1 MLFPPE
7 APLSAQAYDF
17 LANLV
22 YDRSRIRLGSDK
34 QALVTGRLSQRLRS
48 LGFSN
53 YEQYCELLMS
63 SDGEHEIG
71 ELIDLIST
79 NHTHFFR
86 EPSHFDV
93 FSRHALPTLADRA
106 TAEQRPLRVWC
117 AAASSGEEA
126 YSLAIVLAEYCRDR
140 PSLAWHIDASDISM
154 RMLERCRVGT
164 YEATKVNLPAPAMLS
179 RYFQKGFGEREGYYR
194 VKSELRQHVAV
205 QYMNLFDDVYS
216 LPPGQD
222 VIFCRNVMIYFDV
235 PSRQLLVERLT
246 KQLSPGG
253 YLFVGHSE
261 SLIGIRHDLK
271 AAWPSVYIRPE

>member
-22 YDRSRIRLGSDK
+22 YERSRIRLGSDK
-34 QALVTGRLSQRLRS
+34 QSLVAGRLAQRLRS
-48 LGFSN
+48 LGLSD
-53 YEQYCELLMS
+53 YEQYCSLLIS
-63 SDGEHEIG
+63 PDGENEVG

-86 EPSHFDV
+86 EPAHFE
-93 FSRHALPTLADRA
+93 ALSQHILPALADRA
-106 TAEQRPLRVWC
+106 IASQRPLRVWC

-126 YSLAIVLAEYCRDR
+126 YSIAIVLGEYCRPH
-140 PSLAWHIDASDISM
+140 PSLAWHVDASDISM
-154 RMLERCRVGT
+154 RMLQRCRVGT
-164 YEATKVNLPAPAMLS
+164 YEAAKVNLPTPDMLG
-179 RYFQKGFGEREGYYR
+179 RYFQRGFGEREGYYR
-194 VKSELRQHVAV
+194 VKSELRRHVTV
-205 QYMNLFDDVYS
+205 QYMNLFDSKYS

-235 PSRQLLVERLT
+235 PSRQLLVQRLT
-246 KQLSPGG
+246 EQLAPGG

-261 SLIGIRHDLK
+261 SLIGIQHSLK
-271 AAWPSVYIRPE
+271 TVCPSVYVRPK

>member
-22 YDRSRIRLGSDK
+22 YERSRIRLGSDK
-34 QALVTGRLSQRLRS
+34 QSLVAGRLAQRLRS
-48 LGFSN
+48 LGLSD
-53 YEQYCELLMS
+53 YEQYCSLLIS
-63 SDGEHEIG
+63 PDGENEVG

-86 EPSHFDV
+86 EPSHFE
-93 FSRHALPTLADRA
+93 ALGQHILPALADRA
-106 TAEQRPLRVWC
+106 IAAQRPLRVWC

-126 YSLAIVLAEYCRDR
+126 YSIAIVLGEYCRAH
-140 PSLAWHIDASDISM
+140 PSLTWHVDASDISM
-154 RMLERCRVGT
+154 RMLQRCQVGT
-164 YEATKVNLPAPAMLS
+164 YEAAKVNLPAPDMLG
-179 RYFQKGFGEREGYYR
+179 RYFQRGFGEREGYYR
-194 VKSELRQHVAV
+194 VKSELRRHVTV
-205 QYMNLFDDVYS
+205 QYMNLFDSTYS

-235 PSRQLLVERLT
+235 PSRQLLVQRLT
-246 KQLSPGG
+246 EQLAPGG

-261 SLIGIRHDLK
+261 SLIGIQYALK
-271 AAWPSVYIRPE
+271 TVCPSVYIRPK